1 MPSSIRRTHC
11 QLDGMVSKPPKK
23 RTLHEQARNNRKDRG
38 LLKDVVIKVHKVPE
52 EVKNMVFQHDRSQKP
67 PLSSSTQPAP
77 STPSRKRKSLPEP
90 DGKQHTPASKKRK
103 ADNTTSTSSPSRK
116 RKAGPE
122 PQDVDKEPA
131 SKKPKTANTDTET
144 STEQQPTKSPY
155 LLKDD
160 GTHHTCFLDLPA
172 ELRNEICGQAMNER
186 LNINQRQTWGNE
198 HPLQRTCK
206 QIRAESNL
214 LFHNVTKFQTNKLK
228 HAWNFLYSRTKEQKH
243 SLTSLRISA
252 PTTSRADEHT
262 LHAVRRTLH
271 GFKRTWHRKG
281 VKDSVVQFQLPVY
294 DPDSDKTESHWV
306 SVKEIPLY
314 ETMNGRRRNA
324 RGAWERIQV
333 TVLRRTDQQS

>member
-1 MPSSIRRTHC
+1 MAT
-11 QLDGMVSKPPKK
+11 KPPRK
-23 RTLHEQARNNRKDRG
+23 RTLHEQARNSRKNRG
-38 LLKDVVIKVHKVPE
+38 LLKDVVVKVHKVPE

-67 PLSSSTQPAP
+67 ALSISTP
-77 STPSRKRKSLPEP
+77 STPSRKRKPPHES
-90 DGKQHTPASKKRK
+90 DSKQHAPASKKRK
-103 ADNTTSTSSPSRK
+103 ADNTTSTSSPPRK

-160 GTHHTCFLDLPA
+160 GTRRTCFLDLPA
-172 ELRNEICGQAMNER
+172 ELRNEICGQAMSER

-228 HAWNFLYSRTKEQKH
+228 HAWKFLYSRTKEQKR
-243 SLTSLRISA
+243 SLSSLRISI
-252 PTTSRADEHT
+252 PTTARAGEHT
-262 LHAVRRTLH
+262 LHKVRRTLH
-271 GFKRTWHRKG
+271 NFKRTLHRQG

-306 SVKEIPLY
+306 SVKEMHLY
-314 ETMNGRRRNA
+314 ETMNGRHRNA
-324 RGAWERIQV
+324 QGRWERIQV
-333 TVLRRTDQQS
+333 TVLRPTDEQS